1 MDMTFPKGLI
11 KAKLFDDEKSSE
23 LLKIISR
30 IESLIS
36 DFGFDGLFEELT
48 SENKCNSHHSIG
60 SSNLINIIPSNSK
73 DPMICCNLALAIA
86 KGTRGNAGLG
96 QVLQQVRRHLIYC
109 AGNHSYMSTKNVII
123 IYDKEDTRAFWE
135 NKRDFLSHK
144 NFNDVTFVRLFWD
157 GNRFIEKAIMK

>member
-23 LLKIISR
+23 LLKVISR

-48 SENKCNSHHSIG
+48 SEDKNNPHHSIG
-60 SSNLINIIPSNSK
+60 SSNLINMIPSNIK

-86 KGTRGNAGLG
+86 KGTRGNGGLG
-96 QVLQQVRRHLIYC
+96 QVLQQVRQHLIYC
-109 AGNHSYMSTKNVII
+109 AGIHSDMSTKNVII
-123 IYDKEDTRAFWE
+123 IYDKEDTRSFWE
-135 NKRDFLSHK
+135 SKRDFLSHK